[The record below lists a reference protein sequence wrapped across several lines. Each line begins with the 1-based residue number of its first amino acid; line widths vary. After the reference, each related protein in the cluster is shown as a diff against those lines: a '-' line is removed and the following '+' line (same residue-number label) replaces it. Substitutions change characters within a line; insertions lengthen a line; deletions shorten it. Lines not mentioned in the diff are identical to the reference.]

1 MLLRLLTL
9 LLLLHLVSGVDK
21 EGLLPRQFTATPLNS
36 SAIRL
41 TWKKPSRPKNLS
53 EQYELAVAN
62 RTHEESFRSRA
73 TEEIITDLEPS
84 TTYNLTVQAVWQNGT
99 PVDAVASASATTWPP
114 GLTPREFR
122 ARALSSS
129 SIRVSWKA
137 PHRWKELSGQYELT
151 VYNRTHEANLYMR
164 DTADTIRGLE
174 PSTTYDLMVQA
185 SWKNGTWI
193 GAVTLTS
200 VKTMPPG
207 FEPPKDLVP
216 TPATGPKKDKI
227 YDFVKGLLFVRFRI
241 KNVTSDAIQKSY
253 PSAACFSL
261 LVLLLMGP
269 R

>member
-1 MLLRLLTL
+1 M
-9 LLLLHLVSGVDK
+9 
-21 EGLLPRQFTATPLNS
+21 
-36 SAIRL
+36 IL
-41 TWKKPSRPKNLS
+41 TWENLYGHVS
-53 EQYELAVAN
+53 KGCE
-62 RTHEESFRSRA
+62 F
-73 TEEIITDLEPS
+73 ITRR
-84 TTYNLTVQAVWQNGT
+84 
-99 PVDAVASASATTWPP
+99 

-137 PHRWKELSGQYELT
+137 PQRSNELSGQYELT
-151 VYNRTHEANLYMR
+151 VYNGTHEGNLYLR
-164 DTADTIRGLE
+164 DTEDTIRGLE

-185 SWKNGTWI
+185 SWKNGTWV

-200 VKTMPPG
+200 VKTMPAG
-207 FEPPKDLVP
+207 YEPPEDLVP

-227 YDFVKGLLFVRFRI
+227 YDLVKGLLFVRFRT

-261 LVLLLMGP
+261 LCLFLMGT